1 MPFNDS
7 FIYDP
12 MGIIILLIVL
22 SLGPFVAMMITSFMK
37 LVVVINLL
45 RQAMGLQQ
53 VPPNMVVNG
62 LALIL
67 TLYIMA
73 PTLQEGIYRMVQ
85 SRDVLNQRKGNN
97 TTFELPEAMKP
108 YRKEQSNEANFL
120 NNLVSGEESKTEQ
133 LKNQTEDLKAIFG
146 YTKQPFVDFLM
157 KHSTPKHRAFLI
169 HVAKRLWPKSF
180 VKDIKDSDLII
191 CVPAFVLT
199 ELTAA
204 FEIGFLI
211 YLPFIAIDLII
222 SNILLAMGMMMVSPM
237 TISLPFKLMLFVL
250 VNGWDKIVEALA
262 LTYR

>member
-22 SLGPFVAMMITSFMK
+22 SLGPFVAMMVTSFMK

-85 SRDVLNQRKGNN
+85 SRDVLNQRKSNLAK
-97 TTFELPEAMKP
+97 FKLPAAMKA
-108 YRKEQSNEANFL
+108 YYKEESNEVNFL
-120 NNLVSGEESKTEQ
+120 NNLVAGEESKNEQ
-133 LKNQTEDLKAIFG
+133 LKQQTEDLKAIFG

-169 HVAKRLWPKSF
+169 YIAKRLWPKSF

-191 CVPAFVLT
+191 CIPAFVLT

-250 VNGWDKIVEALA
+250 VSGWDKIVEALA